1 MDLIYK
7 LVELVVLY
15 IVLLILR
22 IKCLDKSPRY
32 RKREEKHVNVE
43 VDITLVSISSINLGK
58 GSFNT
63 SLIAGLLFYN
73 QS

>member
-1 MDLIYK
+1 M
-7 LVELVVLY
+7 VELVVVLY
-15 IVLLILR
+15 IVFLILR

-32 RKREEKHVNVE
+32 RKREEKQVEVE

-58 GSFNT
+58 GSFNS
-63 SLIAGLLFYN
+63 SLIAGLLFSN